1 MFLGEAP
8 WTALAYNALTS
19 VVKSCKNFKVRIKS
33 AAALSV
39 PGQRK
44 CYGTPEQYSQI
55 WSALIIALQRSE
67 DTEDFLEFKYSASLR
82 TQLCH
87 ALLHLLSLADEMDL
101 PAIRATVAEHGQVI
115 GSYMLQYMK
124 SGVEDEELRTG
135 ENFPER
141 DSIMKRAIEHL
152 RSIEGL
158 SGGCPMKRGTVAY
171 LEDILETHNGSTAL
185 AEA

>member
-1 MFLGEAP
+1 M
-8 WTALAYNALTS
+8 
-19 VVKSCKNFKVRIKS
+19 VKSCKNFKVRIKS

-39 PGQRK
+39 PGERK
-44 CYGTPEQYSQI
+44 YYGTSEQFSQI

-101 PAIRATVAEHGQVI
+101 PSIRATVAEHGQVI

-124 SGVEDEELRTG
+124 SGVGDEESGMG

-141 DSIMKRAIEHL
+141 DSILKRAIEHL
-152 RSIEGL
+152 RSIEEL
-158 SGGCPMKRGTVAY
+158 SGGCLMKRGAVAY
-171 LEDILETHNGSTAL
+171 LEGLLEIHSGSTAL
-185 AEA
+185 AEV